1 MLQRIQSLFLF
12 LTTLLSLLFLNG
24 KYLTFFDNSG
34 SVIIMSLSEIVKLTG
49 SGDSVKTGE
58 VWILLVLAIM
68 IPLLSLL
75 IIFLFKKRN
84 YQMIL
89 TGILILLISIFIGA
103 SLAYSFNIISKY
115 DAAFTSWYKLIIP
128 VIQLILSV
136 LAYRGVKKDEDLVKS
151 YDRLR

>member
-34 SVIIMSLSEIVKLTG
+34 SVIIMSLSEIVKLSG

>member
-1 MLQRIQSLFLF
+1 
-12 LTTLLSLLFLNG
+12 
-24 KYLTFFDNSG
+24 
-34 SVIIMSLSEIVKLTG
+34 MSLSEIVKLTG

>member
-1 MLQRIQSLFLF
+1 
-12 LTTLLSLLFLNG
+12 
-24 KYLTFFDNSG
+24 
-34 SVIIMSLSEIVKLTG
+34 MSLSEIVRVNG
-49 SGDSVKTGE
+49 SMDSLKTTN
-58 VWILLVLAIM
+58 VSILMVLALM

-115 DAAFTSWYKLIIP
+115 DAEFASWYKLLIP

-136 LAYRGVKKDEDLVKS
+136 LAYRGIKSDDDLVKS